1 MGFRS
6 FGAAERSESLFCWV
20 AVCASSRD
28 LWVRFSKVC
37 SFFCGLPYVNPPP
50 TVHTDDFL
58 TRRSHR
64 RNRRIRCPPF
74 VGEIFAFC
82 VPTAAN
88 QPASPRSS
96 EPFKAA
102 ETRLAFCHSSWL
114 RLRTFS
120 IMEDLLEEGQQPP
133 AKRTRRSLTAAQA
146 AQRLEEARLRM
157 ARKRSLEREDEA
169 ASRREKV
176 QQRTAE
182 RRSQETAE
190 QAAAR
195 RERDQRRIAER
206 RSQETIA
213 QSDARRARDQERA
226 ADRRAGERVASLEVG
241 DFGNRSDIDKRTWTN
256 LGLCYNHTY
265 GYANHRSLD
274 LGRMTVLCKFCNA
287 LKWKGERPG
296 LCCLNGKI
304 AIPVLPEP
312 PQPLKDLLSGQPE
325 NDAQH
330 FLKSIRRYN
339 SAFQMTSFGAKE
351 QKLGGFMPT
360 FKVLGQIYHQ
370 IGSVLPPD
378 GEEPKFLQIYF
389 MGDSEQES
397 ARRCTV
403 IDDLR
408 PNIVSNLQTMLHAHS
423 PHVRET
429 SKWLLSRVT

>member
-1 MGFRS
+1 
-6 FGAAERSESLFCWV
+6 
-20 AVCASSRD
+20 
-28 LWVRFSKVC
+28 
-37 SFFCGLPYVNPPP
+37 
-50 TVHTDDFL
+50 
-58 TRRSHR
+58 
-64 RNRRIRCPPF
+64 
-74 VGEIFAFC
+74 
-82 VPTAAN
+82 
-88 QPASPRSS
+88 
-96 EPFKAA
+96 
-102 ETRLAFCHSSWL
+102 
-114 RLRTFS
+114 
-120 IMEDLLEEGQQPP
+120 
-133 AKRTRRSLTAAQA
+133 
-146 AQRLEEARLRM
+146 M
-157 ARKRSLEREDEA
+157 ARKRSPEREDEA

-176 QQRTAE
+176 HQRTAE
-182 RRSQETAE
+182 RRFQETAE

-226 ADRRAGERVASLEVG
+226 ADHRAGERVASLEVG

-256 LGLCYNHTY
+256 LGLCYNRTY

-312 PQPLKDLLSGQPE
+312 PQPSPDLFSGQPE

-339 SAFQMTSFGAKE
+339 SAFQVTSFGGKE
-351 QKLGGFMPT
+351 QNLGGFMPT

-378 GEEPKFLQIYF
+378 EEEPKFLQIYF

-408 PNIVSNLQTMLHAHS
+408 PNIVDVSNLLTTLHAHS
-423 PHVRET
+423 PHVRDIKMALEQGNLT
-429 SKWLLSRVT
+429 DLKLKIAADRTPHGEHQRRYNAPTVNEVALLVIRLTREISFSKAEMRL